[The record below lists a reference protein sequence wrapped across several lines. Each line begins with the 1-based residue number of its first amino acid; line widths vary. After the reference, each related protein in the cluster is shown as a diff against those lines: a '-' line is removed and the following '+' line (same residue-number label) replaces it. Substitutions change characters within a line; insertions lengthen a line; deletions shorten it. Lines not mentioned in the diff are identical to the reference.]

1 MNILGGMNMSQML
14 LLDKRTQSLIE
25 DYVPQG
31 EILEGVVCFFSVF
44 ADYTRVKILF
54 ALAISELCVTDLS
67 RILDI
72 NQTTISHQLRFL
84 KTARL
89 VRSRREG
96 KTVLY
101 ALADSHVTAIL
112 ALSADHIRE

>member
-1 MNILGGMNMSQML
+1 MTVETGCLHHSREEHERAVRLIHESMPSEAEIQAAADLFKAFSDPTRLRILTTLLGGEICVCDIAEVLGM
-14 LLDKRTQSLIE
+14 TQS
-25 DYVPQG
+25 
-31 EILEGVVCFFSVF
+31 
-44 ADYTRVKILF
+44 A
-54 ALAISELCVTDLS
+54 
-67 RILDI
+67 
-72 NQTTISHQLRFL
+72 ISHQLRFL